1 MCPDEKS
8 LEVKPA
14 AAQARFVEGA
24 NDTVIERSKRL
35 MWMKND
41 TYQLTGKWM
50 SWIQVRDYAEE
61 LSGQK
66 YAGYAGWRMPTTAEA
81 RSLYDK
87 AQLNKDHWGKEV
99 AVHEIFNAGF
109 GFLCWTSEVRNKVQ
123 AIRFGYRRGHTTF
136 DDVYRPSRGAARLVR
151 DIQREDGQL

>member
-14 AAQARFVEGA
+14 ATQARFVEGA
-24 NDTVIERSKRL
+24 NDTVIECSKRL

-61 LSGQK
+61 LNGKK
-66 YAGYAGWRMPTTAEA
+66 YAGYAA
-81 RSLYDK
+81 
-87 AQLNKDHWGKEV
+87 
-99 AVHEIFNAGF
+99 
-109 GFLCWTSEVRNKVQ
+109 
-123 AIRFGYRRGHTTF
+123 
-136 DDVYRPSRGAARLVR
+136 
-151 DIQREDGQL
+151 